1 MDGLPLALD
10 QVGAYLQETGAPLS
24 DYLGLY
30 ERRRTDLLA
39 RRGRLPP
46 GPPDTVAPTWSLSFQ
61 QVEQANPAAAELLR
75 LCAFL
80 APDGI
85 PEELLSKGA
94 ADLGDVLGP
103 AAADE
108 YLLNEAIEVLRRYSL
123 VRRNAETKLLSI
135 HRLVQAVLI
144 DAMKEED
151 QRLWAERAVRAVNS
165 AFPNVDYETWTEA
178 ERYLSQVP
186 VCAAL
191 M

>member
-24 DYLGLY
+24 AYLGLY
-30 ERRRTDLLA
+30 EKRRADLLA

-46 GPPDTVAPTWSLSFQ
+46 GHPETVATTWSLSFQ

-85 PEELLSKGA
+85 PEELLSQST
-94 ADLGDVLGP
+94 ADLGEVLGP

-123 VRRNAETKLLSI
+123 VRRNAETKLLSV
-135 HRLVQAVLI
+135 HRLVQGVLI

-165 AFPNVDYETWTEA
+165 VFPEVDYATCTA
-178 ERYLSQVP
+178 AARYLSQVP